1 MLTSQMDALTRH
13 DRATARGH
21 PKARHEWPDVTLGLQ
36 APGQRPQ
43 RLARLDDVGGRCR
56 KLGLGYR
63 GGRRWPS
70 CLLGAGEGAGAEP
83 GPGGGGRPGGGRGG
97 GPAPPGAP
105 PGAPATKA
113 AAAWNRRAAAEG

>member
-13 DRATARGH
+13 DWAPARGH
-21 PKARHEWPDVTLGLQ
+21 PKARHEWPDVTVRLQ

-43 RLARLDDVGGRCR
+43 RLARLDDVGGRGR

-70 CLLGAGEGAGAEP
+70 CLLGAGEGAGAEQ
-83 GPGGGGRPGGGRGG
+83 GPDDGDGHEGRRRLEPASRCRGVT
-97 GPAPPGAP
+97 AARRPP
-105 PGAPATKA
+105 
-113 AAAWNRRAAAEG
+113 